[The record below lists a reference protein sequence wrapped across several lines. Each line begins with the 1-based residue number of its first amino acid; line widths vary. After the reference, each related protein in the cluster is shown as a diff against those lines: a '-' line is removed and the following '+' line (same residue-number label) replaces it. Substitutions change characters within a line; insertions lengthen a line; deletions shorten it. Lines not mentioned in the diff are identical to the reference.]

1 MHCNGLFIAV
11 FHIFNNNDNFCK
23 GGLIGSIM
31 MRSDTYYVA
40 PCSLLRHAALYPALS
55 AEEEH
60 QLALDGRAGSS
71 SASERIILCNLR
83 LAVSIARDYIGLG
96 LTLDD
101 LVSEGSIGLMKA
113 ASKFDP
119 FHRVRFAT
127 YASFWVRHTILRA
140 LYNQNRV
147 IRLPAHVVAR
157 LLKVK
162 QVLERMTG
170 ELGREPN
177 REELAAETGLRT
189 AQITDLLA
197 ASATPLSLHAPH
209 GEENGTL
216 EDFIADEQAA
226 DPALRQEDLDQSREL
241 HQLLKSRLLLT
252 RREQII
258 LTTHFGIG
266 TDEVESFESIGTRL
280 GLTSERVRQLHNQGL
295 AKLRRKLK
303 GDSRNMTVLAD
314 YLG

>member
-1 MHCNGLFIAV
+1 MI
-11 FHIFNNNDNFCK
+11 
-23 GGLIGSIM
+23 S
-31 MRSDTYYVA
+31 SDFSLA
-40 PCSLLRHAALYPALS
+40 ASSLLRRASFYPALS
-55 AEEEH
+55 AAEEH

-83 LAVSIARDYIGLG
+83 LAVSIARDYTGLG

-119 FHRVRFAT
+119 CHRVRFAT

-157 LLKVK
+157 LLKIK

-177 REELAAETGLRT
+177 GEELAAETGLRA
-189 AQITDLLA
+189 AQITHLLA
-197 ASATPLSLHAPH
+197 VSAVPLSLHAPQ
-209 GEENGTL
+209 GEENDTL
-216 EDFIADEQAA
+216 EDFIADDQAA
-226 DPALRQEDLDQSREL
+226 NPAHRQEDRDQSQQL
-241 HQLLKSRLLLT
+241 HRLLKSRLLLT
-252 RREQII
+252 SRERNI

-266 TDEVESFESIGTRL
+266 TDEEESFESIGTRL
-280 GLTSERVRQLHNQGL
+280 GLTSERVRQLHNKGL

-303 GDSRNMTVLAD
+303 ADNSSLTALAD
-314 YLG
+314 YLARVDS

>member
-1 MHCNGLFIAV
+1 
-11 FHIFNNNDNFCK
+11 
-23 GGLIGSIM
+23 
-31 MRSDTYYVA
+31 MRFDLSYLA
-40 PCSLLRHAALYPALS
+40 SSSLVRSAALYPALS

-83 LAVSIARDYIGLG
+83 LAVSIARDYMGLG

-113 ASKFDP
+113 ATKFDP
-119 FHRVRFAT
+119 IHRVRFAT

-140 LYNQNRV
+140 LYSQNRV
-147 IRLPAHVVAR
+147 IRLPAHIVAR

-162 QVLERMTG
+162 QVLERMTA
-170 ELGREPN
+170 ELGREPQ

-189 AQITDLLA
+189 AQITDLLT
-197 ASATPLSLHAPH
+197 ASAIPLSLHAPH
-209 GEENGTL
+209 GEDNGTL
-216 EDFIADEQAA
+216 EDFIIDDKAA
-226 DPALRQEDLDQSREL
+226 NPALRQENQDQSQEL
-241 HQLLKSRLLLT
+241 HRLLESRLLLT
-252 RREQII
+252 KREQII
-258 LTTHFGIG
+258 LTNHFGIG
-266 TDEVESFESIGTRL
+266 TDQEESFESIGSRL
-280 GLTSERVRQLHNQGL
+280 GLTSERVRQLHNRGL

-303 GDSRNMTVLAD
+303 GDNRNLTVLAE

>member
-1 MHCNGLFIAV
+1 MR
-11 FHIFNNNDNFCK
+11 
-23 GGLIGSIM
+23 STM
-31 MRSDTYYVA
+31 MRADFYHLASS
-40 PCSLLRHAALYPALS
+40 SLLRHALLYPALS
-55 AEEEH
+55 ADEEH
-60 QLALDGRAGSS
+60 QLAVDGRAGSS
-71 SASERIILCNLR
+71 TASERIILCNLR
-83 LAVSIARDYIGLG
+83 LAVSIARDYTGLG

-119 FHRVRFAT
+119 YHQVRFAT

-147 IRLPAHVVAR
+147 IRLPAHAVAR
-157 LLKVK
+157 LLKIK

-177 REELAAETGLRT
+177 QEELAAETGLRST
-189 AQITDLLA
+189 QITDLLA
-197 ASATPLSLHAPH
+197 ASAIPVSLQAPH
-209 GEENGTL
+209 GEENGVL

-226 DPALRQEDLDQSREL
+226 NPALRQEDHDQSLEL
-241 HQLLKSRLLLT
+241 HRLLKSRLLLT
-252 RREQII
+252 KREQNI
-258 LTTHFGIG
+258 LITHFGIG
-266 TDEVESFESIGTRL
+266 TDEQESFESIGTRL

-303 GDSRNMTVLAD
+303 GENCNLTVLAN

>member
-1 MHCNGLFIAV
+1 
-11 FHIFNNNDNFCK
+11 
-23 GGLIGSIM
+23 M
-31 MRSDTYYVA
+31 MRFDLPYLAFS
-40 PCSLLRHAALYPALS
+40 SLVRSASLYPALS

-113 ASKFDP
+113 ATKFDP

-140 LYNQNRV
+140 LYSQNRV

-162 QVLERMTG
+162 QVLERMTA
-170 ELGREPN
+170 ELGREPQ

-189 AQITDLLA
+189 AQITDLLT
-197 ASATPLSLHAPH
+197 ASAIPLSLHAPH
-209 GEENGTL
+209 GEDNGTL
-216 EDFIADEQAA
+216 EDFIVDDKAA
-226 DPALRQEDLDQSREL
+226 NPALRQEDHDQSQEL
-241 HQLLKSRLLLT
+241 HRLLESRLLLT
-252 RREQII
+252 EREQII
-258 LTTHFGIG
+258 LTNHFGIG
-266 TDEVESFESIGTRL
+266 TDEQESFESIGTRL
-280 GLTSERVRQLHNQGL
+280 GLTSERVRQLHNRGL

-303 GDSRNMTVLAD
+303 GDNRNLTVLAD

>member
-1 MHCNGLFIAV
+1 
-11 FHIFNNNDNFCK
+11 
-23 GGLIGSIM
+23 M
-31 MRSDTYYVA
+31 MRFDLSYLA
-40 PCSLLRHAALYPALS
+40 SSSLVRRASLYPALT

-113 ASKFDP
+113 ATKFDP
-119 FHRVRFAT
+119 MHRVRFAT

-140 LYNQNRV
+140 LYSQNRV

-162 QVLERMTG
+162 QVLERMTA
-170 ELGREPN
+170 ELGREPQ

-189 AQITDLLA
+189 AQITELLA
-197 ASATPLSLHAPH
+197 ASAIPVSLHAPQ
-209 GEENGTL
+209 GEDNGTV
-216 EDFIADEQAA
+216 EDFIVDDKAA
-226 DPALRQEDLDQSREL
+226 NPALRQEDQDQSQEL
-241 HQLLKSRLLLT
+241 HRLLESRLLLT
-252 RREQII
+252 KREQII
-258 LTTHFGIG
+258 LTNHFGIG
-266 TDEVESFESIGTRL
+266 TDQEESFESIGTRL
-280 GLTSERVRQLHNQGL
+280 GLTSERVRQLHNRGL

-303 GDSRNMTVLAD
+303 GDNRNLTVLAE

>member
-1 MHCNGLFIAV
+1 MT
-11 FHIFNNNDNFCK
+11 
-23 GGLIGSIM
+23 
-31 MRSDTYYVA
+31 RSDSYGFA
-40 PCSLLRHAALYPALS
+40 PSSSLLRYALLYPALS
-55 AEEEH
+55 ADEEH

-71 SASERIILCNLR
+71 IASERMILCNLR
-83 LAVSIARDYIGLG
+83 LAVSIARDYVGLG
-96 LTLDD
+96 LTLED

-119 FHRVRFAT
+119 YHRVRFAT
-127 YASFWVRHTILRA
+127 YASFWVRHAILRA

-162 QVLERMTG
+162 QVLERMTA
-170 ELGREPN
+170 ELRREPN
-177 REELAAETGLRT
+177 RDELAAETGLKT
-189 AQITDLLA
+189 AQITDLM
-197 ASATPLSLHAPH
+197 ASSAIPLSLQTPH

-226 DPALRQEDLDQSREL
+226 NPALRQEHYDQSQEL
-241 HQLLKSRLLLT
+241 HRLLKSRLLLT
-252 RREQII
+252 SREQNI

-266 TDEVESFESIGTRL
+266 TDQEESFESIGTRL

-303 GDSRNMTVLAD
+303 GDNPNLTTLAS

>member
-1 MHCNGLFIAV
+1 
-11 FHIFNNNDNFCK
+11 
-23 GGLIGSIM
+23 M
-31 MRSDTYYVA
+31 MRFDLGYLASS
-40 PCSLLRHAALYPALS
+40 SLVRSASLYPALT

-83 LAVSIARDYIGLG
+83 LAVSIARDYMGLG

-113 ASKFDP
+113 ATKFDP
-119 FHRVRFAT
+119 IHRVRFAT

-140 LYNQNRV
+140 LYSQNRV
-147 IRLPAHVVAR
+147 IRLPAHIVAR

-162 QVLERMTG
+162 QVLERMTA
-170 ELGREPN
+170 ELGREPQ

-189 AQITDLLA
+189 AQITDLLT
-197 ASATPLSLHAPH
+197 ASAIPLSLHAPH
-209 GEENGTL
+209 GEDDGTL
-216 EDFIADEQAA
+216 EDFIVDEKAA
-226 DPALRQEDLDQSREL
+226 NPALRQEDQDQSQEL
-241 HQLLKSRLLLT
+241 HRLLESRLLLT
-252 RREQII
+252 KREQII
-258 LTTHFGIG
+258 LTNHFGIG
-266 TDEVESFESIGTRL
+266 TDQEESFESIGSRL
-280 GLTSERVRQLHNQGL
+280 GLTSERVRQLHNRGL

-303 GDSRNMTVLAD
+303 GDNRNLTVLAE

>member
-1 MHCNGLFIAV
+1 M
-11 FHIFNNNDNFCK
+11 
-23 GGLIGSIM
+23 IGSD
-31 MRSDTYYVA
+31 SYYSA
-40 PCSLLRHAALYPALS
+40 ASSLLRQASLYPALS
-55 AEEEH
+55 AAEEH
-60 QLALDGRAGSS
+60 QLALEGKAGSS
-71 SASERIILCNLR
+71 GASERIVLCNLR
-83 LAVSIARDYIGLG
+83 LAVSIARDYAGLG

-113 ASKFDP
+113 VTKFDP
-119 FHRVRFAT
+119 LHRVRFAT

-147 IRLPAHVVAR
+147 IRLPAHIVAR

-177 REELAAETGLRT
+177 RDELAAETGLRIT
-189 AQITDLLA
+189 QITNLME
-197 ASATPLSLHAPH
+197 ASAAPLSLHAPH

-216 EDFIADEQAA
+216 EDFIADEQASN
-226 DPALRQEDLDQSREL
+226 PSLRQEDLDRTQEL
-241 HQLLKSRLLLT
+241 HLLLKSRLLLT

-266 TDEVESFESIGTRL
+266 TDEEESFESIGSRL

-303 GDSRNMTVLAD
+303 GDSGNMTVLAS

>member
-1 MHCNGLFIAV
+1 
-11 FHIFNNNDNFCK
+11 
-23 GGLIGSIM
+23 
-31 MRSDTYYVA
+31 
-40 PCSLLRHAALYPALS
+40 
-55 AEEEH
+55 
-60 QLALDGRAGSS
+60 
-71 SASERIILCNLR
+71 LR

-119 FHRVRFAT
+119 YHRVRFAT

-140 LYNQNRV
+140 LYNQNRL
-147 IRLPAHVVAR
+147 IRLPAHVVTR

-162 QVLERMTG
+162 QVLERMTE

-177 REELAAETGLRT
+177 QAELAAETGFRT
-189 AQITDLLA
+189 NQITDLLA
-197 ASATPLSLHAPH
+197 ASAIPLSLQAPH
-209 GEENGTL
+209 GEKNGTL

-226 DPALRQEDLDQSREL
+226 NPALRQEDHDQWEEL
-241 HQLLKSRLLLT
+241 HRLLKSRLLLT

-266 TDEVESFESIGTRL
+266 TDEEESFASIGTRL

-303 GDSRNMTVLAD
+303 GDNRNLTVLAS
-314 YLG
+314 YLE

>member
-1 MHCNGLFIAV
+1 MF
-11 FHIFNNNDNFCK
+11 
-23 GGLIGSIM
+23 
-31 MRSDTYYVA
+31 RSDFYFA
-40 PCSLLRHAALYPALS
+40 SSSLLRHALLYPALS
-55 AEEEH
+55 ADEEH
-60 QLALDGRAGSS
+60 QLAVDGRAGSS
-71 SASERIILCNLR
+71 IASERMILCNLR

-113 ASKFDP
+113 AAKFDP
-119 FHRVRFAT
+119 YHRVRFAT

-140 LYNQNRV
+140 LYNQNRL
-147 IRLPAHVVAR
+147 IRLPAHVVTR

-162 QVLERMTG
+162 QVLERMTE

-177 REELAAETGLRT
+177 QAELAAETGFRT
-189 AQITDLLA
+189 NQITDLLA
-197 ASATPLSLHAPH
+197 ASAIPLSLQAPH
-209 GEENGTL
+209 GEKSGTL

-226 DPALRQEDLDQSREL
+226 NPALRQEDHDQWEEL
-241 HQLLKSRLLLT
+241 HRLLKSRLLLT

-266 TDEVESFESIGTRL
+266 TDEEESFASIGTRL

-303 GDSRNMTVLAD
+303 GDNRNLTVLAS
-314 YLG
+314 YLE

>member
-1 MHCNGLFIAV
+1 ML
-11 FHIFNNNDNFCK
+11 
-23 GGLIGSIM
+23 
-31 MRSDTYYVA
+31 RSDFYLA
-40 PCSLLRHAALYPALS
+40 PSSLVRHALLYPALS
-55 AEEEH
+55 ADEEH
-60 QLALDGRAGSS
+60 QLALDGQAGSS

-83 LAVSIARDYIGLG
+83 LAVSIARDYTGLG
-96 LTLDD
+96 LTLED
-101 LVSEGSIGLMKA
+101 LVSEGSVGLMKA
-113 ASKFDP
+113 AAKFDP

-162 QVLERMTG
+162 QVLERMTA

-177 REELAAETGLRT
+177 RDELAAETGLRT
-189 AQITDLLA
+189 TQITDLLA
-197 ASATPLSLHAPH
+197 ASAVPLSLHAPH
-209 GEENGTL
+209 GEEDGTL
-216 EDFIADEQAA
+216 EDFIADEYAVN
-226 DPALRQEDLDQSREL
+226 PALRQEDHDQSQEL
-241 HQLLKSRLLLT
+241 HRLLKSRLLLT
-252 RREQII
+252 KREQII
-258 LTTHFGIG
+258 LTTHFGID
-266 TDEVESFESIGTRL
+266 TDEEESFESIGTRL

-303 GDSRNMTVLAD
+303 GDNRNLPVLAN

>member
-1 MHCNGLFIAV
+1 MFRS
-11 FHIFNNNDNFCK
+11 NFYFA
-23 GGLIGSIM
+23 S
-31 MRSDTYYVA
+31 S
-40 PCSLLRHAALYPALS
+40 SLLRNALLYPALS
-55 AEEEH
+55 ADEEH
-60 QLALDGRAGSS
+60 QLAVDGRAGSS

-119 FHRVRFAT
+119 YHRVRFAT

-140 LYNQNRV
+140 LYNQNRL
-147 IRLPAHVVAR
+147 IRLPAHVVTR

-162 QVLERMTG
+162 QVLERMTE

-177 REELAAETGLRT
+177 QAELAAETGFRT
-189 AQITDLLA
+189 NQITDLLA
-197 ASATPLSLHAPH
+197 ASAIPLSLQAPH

-226 DPALRQEDLDQSREL
+226 NPALRQEDHDQWEEL
-241 HQLLKSRLLLT
+241 HRLLKSRLLLT

-266 TDEVESFESIGTRL
+266 TDEEESFASIGTRL

-303 GDSRNMTVLAD
+303 GDNRNLTVLAS
-314 YLG
+314 YLA

>member
-1 MHCNGLFIAV
+1 
-11 FHIFNNNDNFCK
+11 
-23 GGLIGSIM
+23 M
-31 MRSDTYYVA
+31 MRFDLCYLA
-40 PCSLLRHAALYPALS
+40 PSSLVRHAALYPALS

-71 SASERIILCNLR
+71 SASEKIILCNLR

-113 ASKFDP
+113 ATKFDP
-119 FHRVRFAT
+119 FQRVRFAT

-147 IRLPAHVVAR
+147 IRLPAHIVAR

-177 REELAAETGLRT
+177 REELAVATGFKT
-189 AQITDLLA
+189 TQIADLLA
-197 ASATPLSLHAPH
+197 SSAMPLSLHAPH
-209 GEENGTL
+209 GEEDGTL
-216 EDFIADEQAA
+216 EDFIPDEQAVN
-226 DPALRQEDLDQSREL
+226 PALRQEDHDQLQEL
-241 HQLLKSRLLLT
+241 HRLLKSKLLLT
-252 RREQII
+252 RREENI

-266 TDEVESFESIGTRL
+266 TDEKESFESIGIRL

-303 GDSRNMTVLAD
+303 GENRNLPVLAD